1 MTVDWLRHR
10 RRVPVSGL
18 LVLLFGVVAVVL
30 MLPPPAAA
38 QPATPEK
45 NSYFVTLDAVIRAIR
60 QSAEFS
66 QLVETHNQQAE
77 AWSDDEIHARDR
89 RWRQGDKTLIEPL
102 LANQLSK
109 ALAKVAAASDGVV
122 AEIIVMGKRGCNIAI
137 SSVTSDYWQG
147 DEAKWKRTFGA
158 DTSDRFIDRVDFDK
172 STNTYA
178 QQISQRL
185 TINGKP
191 VGAITIG
198 FDIVYRPK

>member
-10 RRVPVSGL
+10 RRILVSRLFVP
-18 LVLLFGVVAVVL
+18 LFGVFAALL
-30 MLPPPAAA
+30 MLSPLAAA

-45 NSYFVTLDAVIRAIR
+45 NSYFVTLDAVLKSIQ

-77 AWSDDEIHARDR
+77 AWSDDEIQARDR
-89 RWRQGDKTLIEPL
+89 RWRQGDQTLIEPL

-172 STNTYA
+172 STNTFS
-178 QQISQRL
+178 QQISQRF
-185 TINGKP
+185 TVNGQP
-191 VGAITIG
+191 AGAITIG